1 MTSRRPT
8 VAVVAAFALSAAVLA
23 GCATNEAGDRPSNLR
38 GTIDGSGSSAQGAAQ
53 EVWVAGFQRNNAY
66 VTVNYDPVGSGAGRQ
81 AFLGGGTDFAG
92 SDSPLSDEEL
102 ASELPSC
109 APGSGAIDLPLYVSP
124 IAIAYRVEG
133 VSDLRLDGDALAGI
147 FRGDI
152 ERWNDPA
159 LVALNPDAT
168 LPDAPIT
175 AVHRSDDSGTTK
187 NFTEYL
193 AAVAPDAWGAEAD
206 DTFPYTGG
214 ESALGNS
221 GVVEAVAGGRNT
233 IGYADA
239 SKVGDLDVASIL
251 VGDEFVAPSAEGAA
265 IVADLSPR
273 IPGRAEHDIALE
285 IDRTTTA
292 AGAYPLV
299 LVSYVITCQE
309 YVDAAAGELVAAFL
323 AHIVSPA
330 GQAAAEKSAGSA
342 PLAPGLLA
350 DVEAAIA
357 SIR

>member
-1 MTSRRPT
+1 MTSRVPR
-8 VAVVAAFALSAAVLA
+8 AVLALATAALLLA
-23 GCATNEAGDRPSNLR
+23 GCATNEAGDTPSNLR

-53 EVWVAGFQRNNAY
+53 EVWVAGFQRANAY

-81 AFLGGGTDFAG
+81 AFIGGGTDFAG

-102 ASELPSC
+102 ASDFPAC
-109 APGSGAIDLPLYVSP
+109 AADSDVLDLPLYISP
-124 IAIAYRVEG
+124 IAIAYRLEG
-133 VSDLRLDGDALAGI
+133 VTDLRLDAATLASI

-152 ERWNDPA
+152 TRWDDPA
-159 LVALNPDAT
+159 IAALNPDAA
-168 LPDAPIT
+168 LPSLGIT

-193 AAVAPDAWGAEAD
+193 AAVAGDAWGAEAD
-206 DTFPYTGG
+206 DTFPFTGG

-221 GVVEAVAGGRNT
+221 GVVEAVSGGRGT

-239 SKVGDLDVASIL
+239 SKVGDLDVAL
-251 VGDEFVAPSAEGAA
+251 LEVGDQFVAPTAAGAA

-273 IPGRAEHDIALE
+273 IPGRTEHDIALE
-285 IDRTTTA
+285 VDRTTTA
-292 AGAYPLV
+292 EGAYPLV
-299 LVSYVITCQE
+299 LVSYVIVCQE
-309 YVDAAAGELVAAFL
+309 YADASAGELVAAYL

-330 GQAAAEKSAGSA
+330 GQTEAEESAGSA